1 MFNDGTSRLAP
12 PLSQITQLNHSHKE
26 KRMSTSLTNES
37 TAESSPRRKGR
48 IRRVLKR
55 VFYLIVIL
63 IGIFAIYTWA
73 TGARQEPI
81 ETGEPH
87 MKAVVYTNYGSPD
100 VLEIRDIKKPVPN
113 DDQVLIKVR
122 AASINPLDW
131 HFMEGTPYIMRAI
144 GVGLRKP
151 KDPRLGVDYAGTVE
165 AVGKNVTQF
174 KPGDEVLGGKSGA
187 FAEYVCAR
195 ADRAIVLKPANITFK
210 QAASVPIA
218 AITALQGLRD
228 KGKIQPGQK
237 VLINGASGGVGTFAV
252 QIAKSFG
259 ADVTGVCST
268 RNLDMVRSIG
278 ADHVIDYTKEDFTK
292 TDQRYDL
299 IFDLV
304 ATHSLPEYR
313 RVLNPNGTCVVAGG
327 STKIRAILTLAFE
340 VLVLSRFV
348 SQNFIMFVAKLSNE
362 DLTFIRD
369 LMATGKVTPVIERR
383 YTLSEVP
390 QAMQYL

>member
-1 MFNDGTSRLAP
+1 
-12 PLSQITQLNHSHKE
+12 
-26 KRMSTSLTNES
+26 MSTKLTNES
-37 TAESSPRRKGR
+37 NAESSPRRKGR

-55 VFYLIVIL
+55 IFYLILIL
-63 IGIFAIYTWA
+63 IGVFAIYAWA
-73 TGARQEPI
+73 TGAQQEPI

-122 AASINPLDW
+122 AASINPVDW
-131 HFMEGTPYIMRAI
+131 HFMEGTPYIMRAL

-151 KDPRLGVDYAGTVE
+151 KDPRLGVDMAGTVE

-174 KPGDEVLGGKSGA
+174 KPGDEVFGGRTGA

-195 ADRAIVLKPANITFK
+195 ADRAVVLKPPNMTFE

-228 KGKIQPGQK
+228 KGHIQEGQK

-268 RNLDMVRSIG
+268 KNLDLVRSLG

-292 TDQRYDL
+292 GEQRYDL
-299 IFDLV
+299 ILDNVGNQPLSGFRHALQPKGICVMIGGGGPNDGGLIGPMGRPVKALLMSPFISQKMGMFMADL
-304 ATHSLPEYR
+304 
-313 RVLNPNGTCVVAGG
+313 N
-327 STKIRAILTLAFE
+327 
-340 VLVLSRFV
+340 
-348 SQNFIMFVAKLSNE
+348 
-362 DLTFIRD
+362 
-369 LMATGKVTPVIERR
+369 
-383 YTLSEVP
+383 
-390 QAMQYL
+390 